1 MIHMK
6 SPWTAILGSVVIMGL
21 LIALLA
27 RGPKTFPDRAESPQL
42 FIYCGAGIRA
52 PVDAAAKEY
61 ESDYGVTFLFQYGPS
76 QTLVAQ
82 AELSKTG
89 DLILP
94 GDDTFIDI
102 AREKDLIDQSLP
114 LARMAPVLAVAKG
127 NPKQVR
133 SLHDL
138 LQPGFRLAQPAADSA
153 AAGRL
158 VQNALQQSGDWEQIK
173 AHTVVFK
180 GTVNDVANDI
190 KVGSVD
196 AGFIWDVLLPQYP
209 QLETVRI
216 PQLASTQALVSVGS
230 LKSSPKPSAARRFM
244 RYLAAKDKGLRFFK
258 EHGFEPADGEP
269 WIEGP

>member
-1 MIHMK
+1 MFG
-6 SPWTAILGSVVIMGL
+6 SILVLGI
-21 LIALLA
+21 LIALLP
-27 RGPKTFPDRAESPQL
+27 RRPTESPDRAENPPL

-61 ESDYGVTFLFQYGPS
+61 EKDYGVPIVFQYGPS

-94 GDDTFIDI
+94 GDDTFIDL
-102 AREKDLIDQSLP
+102 AREKGLIDQSVP

-127 NPKQVR
+127 NPKRVR
-133 SLHDL
+133 SLDDL
-138 LQPGFRLAQPAADSA
+138 LQQDVRLAQPAPESA

-158 VQNALQQSGDWEQIK
+158 VQRALQQSGDWERIK
-173 AHTVVFK
+173 AHTTVFK

-196 AGFIWDVLLPQYP
+196 AGFIWDVLLVQYP
-209 QLETVRI
+209 ELEAVTI
-216 PQLASTQALVSVGS
+216 PQLAGTQALVSVGS
-230 LKSSPKPSAARRFM
+230 LKSCDQPSVARRFM
-244 RYLAAKDKGLRFFK
+244 RYLAAKDKGLRLFK
-258 EHGFEPADGEP
+258 ENGFEPVDGEP
-269 WIEGP
+269 WLETP